1 MEKLTKDMRKTLD
14 DAFKEIEKVMSRCVD
29 DLELSKEKC
38 TKEYVLKV
46 LEHYKKYHPD
56 QRLIVESPKGYADLK
71 IGEALIFEGMD
82 GSIVIDS
89 E

>member
-1 MEKLTKDMRKTLD
+1 MRMTKDMRKTLD

-29 DLELSKEKC
+29 DLELSEEKC

-46 LEHYKKYHPD
+46 LEYYKKYHPD
-56 QRLIVESPKGYADLK
+56 QRLIVESPKGFADLK